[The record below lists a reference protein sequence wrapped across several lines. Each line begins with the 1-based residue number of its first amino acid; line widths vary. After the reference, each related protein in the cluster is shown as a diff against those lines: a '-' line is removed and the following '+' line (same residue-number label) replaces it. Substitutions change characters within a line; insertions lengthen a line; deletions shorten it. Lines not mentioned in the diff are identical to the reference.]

1 MKDKCIERLRNKI
14 IICFDEDGYRYFC
27 GEVFMAYHLG
37 LLTHEEKMYWLNRA
51 AEEKNGE

>member
-1 MKDKCIERLRNKI
+1 MKEKCLERLRKKI
-14 IICFDEDGYRYFC
+14 IICFDEEGYNIFC

-51 AEEKNGE
+51 VEEKNGE